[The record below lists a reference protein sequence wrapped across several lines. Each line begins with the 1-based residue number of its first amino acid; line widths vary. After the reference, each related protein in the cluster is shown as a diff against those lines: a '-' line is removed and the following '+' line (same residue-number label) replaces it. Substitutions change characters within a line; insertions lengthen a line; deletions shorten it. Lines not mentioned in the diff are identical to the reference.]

1 MNQSNLSARTP
12 DKRNSLLYI
21 ITLRRRNAY
30 PSSGNTNLCLK
41 HLHCHCFDKCSPA
54 SFVLGLAQYTKRIA
68 TSIYSDA
75 EFRVPK
81 HKVTNL
87 VCFHL
92 HKINNLK
99 KKAGIQETL
108 RRRLMSY
115 ENSRIIENI
124 I

>member
-1 MNQSNLSARTP
+1 MNQSARTP

-41 HLHCHCFDKCSPA
+41 HLHCRCFDKCSPA
-54 SFVLGLAQYTKRIA
+54 SFVLGLAQNTKRIA

-87 VCFHL
+87 VCIVPL
-92 HKINNLK
+92 AQNKQPK